1 MATNMDLFIEG
12 KKCTKVVNTDG
23 TDMIDENGNVIYV
36 SESGKL
42 LIVYGKVD
50 NIVYFDKKLASFLFT
65 EFTDF
70 CFLFFCFALWPQT
83 SHHSAQICA
92 ITSGVK

>member
-1 MATNMDLFIEG
+1 MATNIELFIEG
-12 KKCTKVVNTDG
+12 RKCTKVVNADG

-50 NIVYFDKKLASFLFT
+50 NIEIGRASCR
-65 EFTDF
+65 ER
-70 CFLFFCFALWPQT
+70 
-83 SHHSAQICA
+83 
-92 ITSGVK
+92 V